1 MGKIIFGSYI
11 ADEDITI
18 KENLGPFV
26 ASVQIATIE
35 TLFDTSYKFK
45 EIRES
50 DDIWLINTKIS
61 PIPGTGMAI
70 VSGNKVKIMK
80 CPI

>member
-26 ASVQIATIE
+26 ANVQVATIE

-45 EIRES
+45 EIRENE
-50 DDIWLINTKIS
+50 DIWLINTKIS
-61 PIPGTGMAI
+61 PMPGTGI
-70 VSGNKVKIMK
+70 VIISGDKVRVMK